1 MPYSSTH
8 DVCVASK
15 KGEDA
20 HAFITTTIGAEP
32 ILLALVADGHGG
44 AKASLMLADQ
54 LLGRIVSEATGSSTT
69 ELERAMT
76 VAFTSLHAE
85 IRASS
90 PTHGSTATVV
100 AVCLSAGT
108 ITCGNVGD
116 SFAYGFSHGSSP
128 ADRHPLHLTTS
139 HRLEECGVKTEE
151 ARRIMR
157 GGGKVARAARQGG
170 QPAGPLRAWPG
181 GLAMGRAI
189 GDGDCGDWLIPTP
202 STYSCQLPDQGCD
215 ICLASDGIWDAVPLP
230 DAYALIERWPPLTRS
245 AKDLVDAAVHARGL
259 HDDITA
265 MLLRIEPEAADG
277 ADSPTTAAA
286 RSTRRWSPLGLRGL
300 LPGRSSPV
308 LSKPPSW
315 HDEYWERAAKERY
328 WTRDEDSGGSV
339 RLPRSSRH
347 SHEPQSSSHCG
358 TDSTVSTQGS
368 SSLGSSPLA
377 MRSPHKGGMRGHE
390 GSDNSVKAGIRCL
403 PTASPTAS
411 PDGAIALAGGMLLV
425 DLDGRGEGASAGE
438 RPRSTLAVRMGSDS
452 ERSRSLSQAELQ
464 GGVASDAPQMRRAP
478 PSSRD

>member
-1 MPYSSTH
+1 MRP
-8 DVCVASK
+8 
-15 KGEDA
+15 
-20 HAFITTTIGAEP
+20 
-32 ILLALVADGHGG
+32 LA
-44 AKASLMLADQ
+44 
-54 LLGRIVSEATGSSTT
+54 AT
-69 ELERAMT
+69 R
-76 VAFTSLHAE
+76 
-85 IRASS
+85 
-90 PTHGSTATVV
+90 
-100 AVCLSAGT
+100 
-108 ITCGNVGD
+108 
-116 SFAYGFSHGSSP
+116 
-128 ADRHPLHLTTS
+128 
-139 HRLEECGVKTEE
+139 
-151 ARRIMR
+151 
-157 GGGKVARAARQGG
+157 
-170 QPAGPLRAWPG
+170 
-181 GLAMGRAI
+181 
-189 GDGDCGDWLIPTP
+189 
-202 STYSCQLPDQGCD
+202 YSCQLPDQGCD

-245 AKDLVDAAVHARGL
+245 AKDLVDAAVHARGCDAAFARLVNTHSHASLTTRPPPLARPGDPPLASPPVGSL

-411 PDGAIALAGGMLLV
+411 PDGTIALAGGMLLI